1 MDRSAI
7 YEDLYK
13 YSWKTTNT
21 PEQNASAKYP
31 RLSYGAEAGSSN
43 NSQSST
49 MWLRDRSFLRL
60 KNAEIGYTLPK
71 PG

>member
-1 MDRSAI
+1 MYILFLRFSN
-7 YEDLYK
+7 YK

-43 NSQSST
+43 NMLSQEDQYSQ
-49 MWLRDRSFLRL
+49 
-60 KNAEIGYTLPK
+60 
-71 PG
+71 